1 MDRKQPMAEWRMAAL
16 AVALFAITL
25 NFLQPLAHAALMRD
39 GAPSVLWTV
48 FCNSAAP
55 DHHDLAGGSIP
66 ARAADKHEC
75 CLGLA
80 HAQALIEPP
89 AAFVPVAFA
98 LLATAPPPVTE
109 PPSTVGIR
117 DGPYRPRG
125 PPFLA

>member
-1 MDRKQPMAEWRMAAL
+1 MAAL
-16 AVALFAITL
+16 AVALLAITL
-25 NFLQPLAHAALMRD
+25 NVLQPIAHAALMRD
-39 GAPSVLWTV
+39 GVPSALWTV
-48 FCNSAAP
+48 FCNAAAA
-55 DHHDLAGGSIP
+55 DHDPAGGSTP
-66 ARAADKHEC
+66 AHAADQHEC